1 MVSVCEKT
9 EERKSSHFYGLT
21 LHSPAQKGLTVP
33 IYKFLFVQTEKTEY
47 RKLWVSRIVT
57 EKIGTA
63 LITIDRKTV

>member
-47 RKLWVSRIVT
+47 RKL
-57 EKIGTA
+57 
-63 LITIDRKTV
+63 